1 MLNRSLSAACAAG
14 AVAGVRDAVADE
26 RDGRAAG
33 AGVVENVWTG
43 AACAEV
49 ATGAGAG
56 AVENTRWPDGAVTT
70 VLLVLALLL
79 AAAAGVRA
87 LERGA
92 VVRSPEAGAWL
103 RATLGDLNAGA
114 VRAVCVGAAAA
125 AGADVSAAGAG
136 AAACGATTLKDAGA
150 KPPVGRV
157 AVIV

>member
-1 MLNRSLSAACAAG
+1 LLNRSLSAACAAG
-14 AVAGVRDAVADE
+14 AVAGVREAVADE
-26 RDGRAAG
+26 RDGRTAG

-43 AACAEV
+43 AACAEA
-49 ATGAGAG
+49 ATGAG

-70 VLLVLALLL
+70 VRLVLALLL

-87 LERGA
+87 VERGA

-125 AGADVSAAGAG
+125 AGDDVCAAGAG
-136 AAACGATTLKDAGA
+136 AAACGASTLKDAGA